1 MSPPSYKE
9 QFFIRIALFLFIMQK
24 KKNKE

>member
-9 QFFIRIALFLFIMQK
+9 QFFIRIALFLFI
-24 KKNKE
+24 